1 MGLIN
6 ISVLFNVDLC
16 AILKKISCLEIHLGL
31 KIVNTVWS
39 RLLLIGSCFVDKIS
53 FFQILQMRTS
63 NKLIQ
68 IQHHTFSKKPFIS
81 PWTLTS
87 YAFPGFLFCLLL
99 LTCLTGFVMPNRYD
113 ILNYVFEKDS
123 SPAQGNFKDLCSE
136 WIYLNF
142 PLAKGEDVTK
152 FLKNFCVQ
160 SCTKWKEVKSDK
172 SKLYEQA
179 KYKSYF
185 SILVHF
191 SQDQPDAQPAAME
204 VEGDAEIDLSS
215 PKRFLEFV
223 CPASGCA
230 FKDRNEAKFRKHV
243 IAKHPFVP
251 GKCSYFP

>member
-1 MGLIN
+1 
-6 ISVLFNVDLC
+6 
-16 AILKKISCLEIHLGL
+16 
-31 KIVNTVWS
+31 
-39 RLLLIGSCFVDKIS
+39 
-53 FFQILQMRTS
+53 MRTS
-63 NKLIQ
+63 KLTK
-68 IQHHTFSKKPFIS
+68 IQHHTFSKKPFII
-81 PWTLTS
+81 PWPLTS
-87 YAFPGFLFCLLL
+87 YTFPPGLLFCLLL

-113 ILNYVFEKDS
+113 ILNYVFEKGS
-123 SPAQGNFKDLCSE
+123 SPAQDNFKDLCSE

-204 VEGDAEIDLSS
+204 VEGDPEIDLSS
-215 PKRFLEFV
+215 PKKFLEFV
-223 CPASGCA
+223 CPASGCV
-230 FKDRNEAKFRKHV
+230 FKDRNEAKFKKHV
-243 IAKHPFVP
+243 TGKHPFIA
-251 GKCSYFP
+251 GEFFDLDSSQHSLIGAN